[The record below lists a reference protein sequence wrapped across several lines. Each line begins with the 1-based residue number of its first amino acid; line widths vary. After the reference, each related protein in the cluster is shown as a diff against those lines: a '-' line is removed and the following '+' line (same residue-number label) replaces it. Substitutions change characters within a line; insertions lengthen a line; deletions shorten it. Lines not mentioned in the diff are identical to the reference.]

1 MNATRIGEE
10 GHVQFEDYGLIL
22 FVGLSY
28 YLFCKFDD
36 GFKVWI
42 VLLGRL
48 RDRSQ
53 CLAHGVAHTHTKPAT
68 KRERK
73 NTDIRCQ
80 GVRKVCHRR

>member
-1 MNATRIGEE
+1 MQYDEIGKG
-10 GHVQFEDYGLIL
+10 GHIQLEDYGLIL
-22 FVGLSY
+22 FVSLSY

-53 CLAHGVAHTHTKPAT
+53 CLAHGVAHTHKAGHQ
-68 KRERK
+68 KRKE
-73 NTDIRCQ
+73 T
-80 GVRKVCHRR
+80 H